1 MSDEGKKISLNY
13 LDLLREIGTI
23 GAGRA
28 ATALADLLN
37 CRVEILLPETRVVPL
52 ESLGKLFGNPEE
64 VFFVLDIGVEGDLGG
79 RVFFLLPPNEAK
91 ILGSVLLGQEPENLN
106 TEDPLFQSS
115 LKEMVNILTGAYMNA
130 LSDMTGL
137 TIMYS
142 VPSLAVDM
150 IAALLDFFFVHIA
163 QYSDE
168 AIFIKT
174 NLQVRNINFNSI
186 FLFFPDMQSLRKL
199 VDILGVKE

>member
-1 MSDEGKKISLNY
+1 MENKKLSLNY
-13 LDLLREIGTI
+13 LDLMREIGTI

-28 ATALADLLN
+28 ATALADLLS
-37 CRVEILLPETRVVPL
+37 CKVEISLPETKVIPL
-52 ESLGKLFGNPEE
+52 ESLDRVLGNPED
-64 VFFVLDIGVEGDLGG
+64 VYFVLDIGVEGDIGG

-91 ILGSVLLGQEPENLN
+91 ILGGALLGQNPDDLN
-106 TEDPLFQSS
+106 VEDPLFQSS

-130 LSDMTGL
+130 LSDMTSL

-142 VPSLAVDM
+142 TPALAVDM

-174 NLQVRNINFNSI
+174 HLKVRDINFDGM
-186 FLFFPDMQSLRKL
+186 FLFFPDLDSLRKL
-199 VDILGVKE
+199 VEILGVKE